1 MLAFSPA
8 TSCSSSFSDV
18 RVLAVR
24 PLFEKK
30 LGRGTAR
37 DCENQNFRLETRGQS
52 GKVPGL
58 QLPAKTHRFCP
69 RRTTQHTMCQL
80 MGMQVSLHS
89 IRVHL
94 LVGLSQLPK
103 ERVLDIQRACAGN
116 ADSSTLY
123 RAAGVAG
130 IESMIWC
137 TRNLVG
143 GLAHQTLKPIF
154 CGLHSRPLLFTDHAR
169 FLVGS
174 CTASGTATFRFSSA
188 LASHTR
194 SHSEKCT
201 PFLPRY
207 IVRQVFHKF
216 ACALAMPSVSDSVVC
231 NWGGGCSSACHSSR
245 RDHCCRTSVC
255 GGEDYFYGNA
265 KLKLN

>member
-1 MLAFSPA
+1 M
-8 TSCSSSFSDV
+8 

-143 GLAHQTLKPIF
+143 GLAHQTLEPILRPAFAATTVHRPRAFPSRQLYSKWYCNISVLLRSCVTHSKPLRKVHAIF
-154 CGLHSRPLLFTDHAR
+154 
-169 FLVGS
+169 
-174 CTASGTATFRFSSA
+174 ATIHSSA
-188 LASHTR
+188 GFSQ
-194 SHSEKCT
+194 
-201 PFLPRY
+201 
-207 IVRQVFHKF
+207 VR
-216 ACALAMPSVSDSVVC
+216 M
-231 NWGGGCSSACHSSR
+231 CSSYALCVGL
-245 RDHCCRTSVC
+245 CC
-255 GGEDYFYGNA
+255 
-265 KLKLN
+265 L